1 MKFTSFSRKPKCDAR
16 ISKRAEKRGRFI
28 VEKNASRDN
37 LRQPDLQHIFL
48 IFDFNYYYFSVGQKI
63 DLVTFIIS
71 ENIQNVWKILN
82 LRYSITMLIS
92 FSLLDINSKIIMQSS
107 IDSVNGIKLNIKTIS
122 MVKKSLNG
130 TFA

>member
-48 IFDFNYYYFSVGQKI
+48 IFDFNCYYFSVGQKI
-63 DLVTFIIS
+63 DLDTFIIS
-71 ENIQNVWKILN
+71 ENIQRVWKILN

-107 IDSVNGIKLNIKTIS
+107 IDSYNGIKLNIKTIS
-122 MVKKSLNG
+122 MVKK
-130 TFA
+130 A